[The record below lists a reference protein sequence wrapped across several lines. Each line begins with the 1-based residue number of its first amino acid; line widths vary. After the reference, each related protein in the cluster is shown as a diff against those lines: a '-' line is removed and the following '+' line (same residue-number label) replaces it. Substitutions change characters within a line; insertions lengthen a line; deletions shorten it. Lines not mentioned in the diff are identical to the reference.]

1 MHIPKEKHDKEVM
14 AFIASCMSYGR
25 RELFFPKIQYILDCS
40 KTKLV
45 QWILSGNDLREARK
59 VYKIKKSVHLITQ
72 MNALIKKRRLPT
84 LPHCIAVPSTPGLRG
99 SNLHKKL

>member
-1 MHIPKEKHDKEVM
+1 MINLNELTPHHPTFQNIV
-14 AFIASCMSYGR
+14 ASYLPHTFAGGPQAQNPLKS
-25 RELFFPKIQYILDCS
+25 
-40 KTKLV
+40 
-45 QWILSGNDLREARK
+45 DLREARK